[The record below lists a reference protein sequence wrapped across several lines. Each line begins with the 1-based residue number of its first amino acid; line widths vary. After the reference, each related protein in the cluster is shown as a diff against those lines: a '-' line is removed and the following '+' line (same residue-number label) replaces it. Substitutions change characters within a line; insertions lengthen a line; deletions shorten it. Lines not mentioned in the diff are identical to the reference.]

1 MEELHLTWREDIDA
15 LQFDAGNGGHCFVHR
30 LALRTLLGA
39 RPSPD
44 ECLAFARRNAPAL
57 LSAARLRIEAREAPA
72 PRNFHLDSRQ
82 IRRSLS

>member
-15 LQFDAGNGGHCFVHR
+15 LQFAAGNGGHCFVHR
-30 LALRTLLGA
+30 LALRTLLGF

-44 ECLAFARRNAPAL
+44 ECLAFARLNAAAL
-57 LSAARLRIEAREAPA
+57 LSAARQRIEAGEAPA
-72 PRNFHLDSRQ
+72 KRNFHLDSRQ